1 MNSLFIGEN
10 LKTIQKV
17 LPILKIQI
25 HQNDIS
31 IVVKKTHLLNTLF
44 FLKNHLNYQF
54 KILTC
59 ISGVDYPENKYRFKL
74 IYELLSVKYNIR
86 IRVKVFTHE
95 LMPIES
101 VESIFKA
108 ASWYESEIWDMFG
121 IFFIKHP
128 NLVRLLT
135 DYGFEGYPLRKDFPL
150 SGFVEASYDYTRKRV
165 THERVELSQ
174 EYRAFTFV
182 SPWETTKL
190 N

>member
-1 MNSLFIGEN
+1 MLLTCENIIKILPVVRLELYNKENSLFVSTN
-10 LKTIQKV
+10 
-17 LPILKIQI
+17 
-25 HQNDIS
+25 
-31 IVVKKTHLLNTLF
+31 LLNEILTI
-44 FLKNHLNYQF
+44 LKNHFKYQF

-59 ISGVDYPENKYRFKL
+59 ISSVDYHENKYRFKL
-74 IYELLSVKYNIR
+74 VYELLSVKHNIR

-101 VESIFKA
+101 AESVFKA

-121 IFFIKHP
+121 VFFVKHP

-165 THERVELSQ
+165 TNERVELSQ
-174 EYRAFTFV
+174 EYRAFTFI
-182 SPWETTKL
+182 SPWETTEL